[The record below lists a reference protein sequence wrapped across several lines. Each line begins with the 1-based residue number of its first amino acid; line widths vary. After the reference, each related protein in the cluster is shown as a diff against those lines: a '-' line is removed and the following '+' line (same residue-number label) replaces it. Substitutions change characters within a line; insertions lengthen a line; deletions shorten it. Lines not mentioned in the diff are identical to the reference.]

1 MKFSDFP
8 QAVVNENVDWT
19 VREITNVIKRY
30 GPRESGNEN
39 CLAVLKHIKKEMSTF
54 CDETKFEDFEIA
66 PKAFLLFTKVVSLIF
81 IIATVVPLLLVYLDV
96 FDNIQPNVFFIPQ
109 IIAGSA
115 ALLAIII
122 AFVQV
127 GLYIPFGDIFHK
139 KHTAQNFYAV
149 RKPKGEVKKRII
161 ISGHVDA
168 AFEWRHIMISERA
181 HLMFPLM
188 GFTIFSAAI
197 SVIVCVLSIIA
208 SFKNLGGFGNFLVDY
223 GFYFHM
229 FTVLGMIFLFLF
241 VDFDTVSP
249 GANDN
254 LTGTYAAVCAIRMLD
269 MAGVE
274 LENTEVVALITDGEE
289 AGLRGAKAWAKAHKE
304 ELTNGDVETVV
315 LCAETFGDMDYF
327 KVYNRDMNSLVAHD
341 KEFSAFVKEAGK
353 DADYDMKYGSIFM
366 GSSDATAFTQEGIKC
381 CTIAAMNPWPA
392 DYYHNRRDNAD
403 RLDSE
408 VIKAGF
414 DVVLST
420 ILKFD
425 EE

>member
-8 QAVVNENVDWT
+8 QAVVNENVDWS

-30 GPRESGNEN
+30 GPRESGSEN
-39 CLAVLKHIKKEMSTF
+39 CLAAQKHIKKEMDTF
-54 CDETKFEDFEIA
+54 CDETGFEEFKIA

-81 IIATVVPLLLVYLDV
+81 IVTAVVSLLLVYLGV
-96 FDNIQPNVFFIPQ
+96 FDNVGYDAFFVPNIL
-109 IIAGSA
+109 AGCA

-127 GLYIPFGDIFHK
+127 GLYIPFADIFHK
-139 KHTAQNFYAV
+139 KHTAQNLYAI
-149 RKPKGEVKKRII
+149 RKPRGEVKKRII

-168 AFEWRHIMISERA
+168 AYEWRHILFSKKA

-188 GFTIFSAAI
+188 GFTIVSAAI
-197 SVIVCVLSIIA
+197 SVIASVLSVV
-208 SFKNLGGFGNFLVDY
+208 SSVGNLGGFGSFMIDY
-223 GFYFHM
+223 GFYFHI

-254 LTGTYAAVCAIRMLD
+254 LTGTYAAVSAIRMLD

-274 LENTEVVALITDGEE
+274 LENTEVMALITDGEE
-289 AGLRGAKAWAKAHKE
+289 AGLRGAKAWVKAHRD
-304 ELTNGDVETVV
+304 ELTKGDVETVV

-327 KVYNRDMNSLVAHD
+327 KVYNRDMNSMVAHN

-353 DADYDMKYGSIFM
+353 DAGYDMKYGSIFM
-366 GSSDATAFTQEGIKC
+366 GSSDATAFTQNKVKC
-381 CTIAAMNPWPA
+381 CAIAAMNPWPA
-392 DYYHNRRDNAD
+392 DYYHNRRDNAN
-403 RLDSE
+403 RLDPE
-408 VIKAGF
+408 VIKAGYN
-414 DVVLST
+414 VVLST